1 MEYDIHN
8 TTLEVVAVAS
18 TEFTANAAQVGPIID
33 TEGFDAL
40 EFILHASVYNNGTFT
55 VTLEDGD
62 DPALVDAAA
71 VSAELVLGSAV
82 LTGNGV
88 SRIGTISK
96 KRFVRAT
103 ITGSGITTGTT
114 LCGLVG
120 AFQHARYN
128 PTAGA

>member
-8 TTLEVVAVAS
+8 TTLEVVAVET
-18 TEFTANAAQVGPIID
+18 TEFTANAAEVGPIID

-40 EFILHASVYNNGTFT
+40 EFILHASLHNNGTFT

-62 DPALVDAAA
+62 DPALSDAAA
-71 VSAELVLGSAV
+71 VSAVLVLGSAV
-82 LTGNGV
+82 LAADGV
-88 SRIGTISK
+88 ARVGTISK
-96 KRFVRAT
+96 KRFIRAT
-103 ITGSGITTGTT
+103 VTGSGISGGTT

-128 PTAGA
+128 PTPGA